1 MRSLC
6 SINPALG
13 CLLVLGF
20 LCGAVQSE
28 SPIVALE
35 AVFPPVLSTAGP
47 NAFRVTAG
55 RFNQD
60 IESLVFSDPRITAV
74 LDAAPNLPLDDV
86 AQKNFGNFTVAVD
99 PATPP
104 GYYEV
109 WAVGRYG
116 ISNPRIIA
124 VVNTPV
130 EVLPGNIDP
139 KNPPEVKPGVCYVGT
154 TKRSDK
160 VVVKTKKTDH
170 WPRCLLTGQV
180 LDAAT
185 IPAMTVTDSKA
196 FTISQLRAQGKT
208 PVLFEKPV
216 SVPSEPIEDVY
227 LRIYDFLF
235 RSSDATVF
243 ALVIDPPENHPL
255 LSTAGWKA
263 PYKVFSDSIA
273 PWPTVDPA
281 GIPADGM
288 YPAPPWQTTIELSSA
303 KPTHEIEFPVAE
315 GAVYEVESFSSSDL
329 SDIRIVADRITPPLT
344 AQQVAEIQAAM
355 NAPAGTAIDPAL
367 EQKIKDYRA
376 RVSMVGREVITV
388 AEDGAGAGTKAV
400 RMTSL
405 DPIFTIPAGSA
416 GKNVRLT
423 VNDLQLAAS
432 SKFKSPVT
440 LRVGPPQPRFHAV
453 GHWVPDTNNPAQ
465 AKTTGV
471 GLTKGGQCAMQVSVR
486 RAGGFAGPVQVTC
499 DGLPPGVSVY
509 PAVIAPGQTETQLIF
524 YAEENA
530 TNWVGMINP
539 VAKGTWTDPNNVAQ
553 EISVPIRPSTIALSA
568 SGDRGLPQA
577 RLSSQWHLKVI
588 EQDIAPIQ
596 IKAGDGPAWVLEIP
610 LGGSAKI
617 PIKAV
622 RRPGGEQKGVMR
634 PQNVPGKVTLGEFE
648 LPPNAAEATPEIKV
662 AADAAPGE
670 YTVWFQTEIV
680 LKQSLHPE
688 SHARLVAYRDR
699 IAAKLADPNWTGD
712 RPAAEKII
720 AETNPKIEALAKEI
734 APKDFPSFV
743 SSAPLRLRI
752 VPAPEAPK

>member
-1 MRSLC
+1 
-6 SINPALG
+6 
-13 CLLVLGF
+13 
-20 LCGAVQSE
+20 
-28 SPIVALE
+28 
-35 AVFPPVLSTAGP
+35 VLSTTGP

-60 IESLVFSDPRITAV
+60 IESLVFSDPRISAV

-86 AQKNFGNFTVAVD
+86 PQKSYGQFSVTVD

-116 ISNPRIIA
+116 ISNSRMIA
-124 VVNTPV
+124 VVSTPV

-139 KNPPEVKPGVCYVGT
+139 KNPPELKPGVCYVGT

-170 WPRCLLTGQV
+170 WPKCLLAGQV
-180 LDAAT
+180 FDAAT
-185 IPAMTVTDSKA
+185 IPAMTVTDSKQ
-196 FTISQLRAQGKT
+196 FTLHQLRAQGKS
-208 PVLFEKPV
+208 PVVFEKPV
-216 SVPSEPIEDVY
+216 SIPSDPIEDVY

-235 RSSDATVF
+235 RSSDSTVF

-255 LSTAGWKA
+255 LSTLAWKPPFKA
-263 PYKVFSDSIA
+263 FAESMA
-273 PWPTVDPA
+273 PWPIIEPNTVVA
-281 GIPADGM
+281 GGT
-288 YPAPPWQTTIELSSA
+288 YPAPPWQTTVELSSS
-303 KPTHEIEFPVAE
+303 KPSLEIEFPVAE
-315 GAVYEVESFSSSDL
+315 GAVYECEVFSDSDL
-329 SDIRIVADRITPPLT
+329 SDIRIVADRITPAPT
-344 AQQVAEIQAAM
+344 AEQVAEIQAVM
-355 NAPAGTAIDPAL
+355 NAPTGTAIDPAI
-367 EQKIKDYRA
+367 EQRVKDYRA
-376 RVSMVGREVITV
+376 RISSVGREIIAV
-388 AEDGAGAGTKAV
+388 AEDGIGSGTKAV

-416 GKNVRLT
+416 GKHVRLS
-423 VNDLQLAAS
+423 VSDLQLSAS

-440 LRVGPPQPRFHAV
+440 LRVGPQQPRFHAV
-453 GHWVPDTNNPAQ
+453 GHWVPDTNNAAQ

-471 GLTKGGQCAMQVSVR
+471 GLTKGGQCAMQVSIR
-486 RAGGFAGPVQVTC
+486 RAGGFAGPIQVTC
-499 DGLPPGVSVY
+499 EGLPAGVSVY
-509 PAVIAPGQTETQLIF
+509 PAVIAPGQTETQLVF

-530 TNWVGMINP
+530 TNWVGLINP
-539 VAKGTWTDPNNVAQ
+539 VAKGALTDPNNANQ
-553 EISVPIRPSTIALSA
+553 EIVVPIRASTIAVSA
-568 SGDRGLPQA
+568 SAERGLPQA
-577 RLSSQWHLKVI
+577 RLSSQWQLKVI

-596 IKAGDGPAWVLEIP
+596 LKAGDGPGWILEIP

-617 PIKAV
+617 PIKAI
-622 RRPGGEQKGVMR
+622 RRAGGEQKGVMR
-634 PQNVPGKVTLGEFE
+634 PQNVPAKVTLGEFE

-662 AADAAPGE
+662 AADATPGE
-670 YTVWFQTEIV
+670 YTIWFQTEIV

-688 SHARLVAYRDR
+688 SHARLLAYRDR
-699 IAAKLADPNWTGD
+699 IQAKLSDPNWTGD

>member
-1 MRSLC
+1 
-6 SINPALG
+6 
-13 CLLVLGF
+13 
-20 LCGAVQSE
+20 
-28 SPIVALE
+28 
-35 AVFPPVLSTAGP
+35 VLSTAGP

-60 IESLVFSDPRITAV
+60 IESLVFSDPRISAV

-86 AQKNFGNFTVAVD
+86 PQKSYGQFSVTVD

-116 ISNPRIIA
+116 ISNSRMIA
-124 VVNTPV
+124 VVSTPV

-139 KNPPEVKPGVCYVGT
+139 KNPPELKPGVCYVGT

-170 WPRCLLTGQV
+170 WPKCLLAGQV
-180 LDAAT
+180 FDAAT
-185 IPAMTVTDSKA
+185 IPAMTVTDSKQ
-196 FTISQLRAQGKT
+196 FTLHQLRAQGKS
-208 PVLFEKPV
+208 PVVFEKPV
-216 SVPSEPIEDVY
+216 SIPSDPIEDVY

-235 RSSDATVF
+235 RSSDSTVF
-243 ALVIDPPENHPL
+243 ALVIDPAENHPL
-255 LSTAGWKA
+255 LSTLAWKPPFKA
-263 PYKVFSDSIA
+263 FAESMA
-273 PWPTVDPA
+273 PWPIIEPNTVVA
-281 GIPADGM
+281 GGT
-288 YPAPPWQTTIELSSA
+288 YPAPPWQTTVELSSS
-303 KPTHEIEFPVAE
+303 KPSLEIEFPVAE
-315 GAVYEVESFSSSDL
+315 GAVYECEVFSDSDL
-329 SDIRIVADRITPPLT
+329 SDIRIVADRITPAPT
-344 AQQVAEIQAAM
+344 AEQVAEIQAVM
-355 NAPAGTAIDPAL
+355 NAPTGTAIDPAI
-367 EQKIKDYRA
+367 EQRVKDYRA
-376 RVSMVGREVITV
+376 RISSVGREIIAV
-388 AEDGAGAGTKAV
+388 AEDGIGSGTKAV

-416 GKNVRLT
+416 GKHVRLS
-423 VNDLQLAAS
+423 VSDLQLSAS

-440 LRVGPPQPRFHAV
+440 LRVGPQQPRIHAV
-453 GHWVPDTNNPAQ
+453 GHWVPDTNNAPQ

-471 GLTKGGQCAMQVSVR
+471 GLTKGGQCAMQVSIR

-499 DGLPPGVSVY
+499 EGLPAGVSVY
-509 PAVIAPGQTETQLIF
+509 PAVIAPGQTETQLVF

-530 TNWVGMINP
+530 TNWVGLINP
-539 VAKGTWTDPNNVAQ
+539 VAKGALTDPNNANQ
-553 EISVPIRPSTIALSA
+553 EIVVPIRASTIAVSA
-568 SGDRGLPQA
+568 SAERGLPQA
-577 RLSSQWHLKVI
+577 RLSSQWQLKVI

-596 IKAGDGPAWVLEIP
+596 LKAGDGPGWILEIP

-617 PIKAV
+617 PIKAI
-622 RRPGGEQKGVMR
+622 RRAGGEQKGVMR
-634 PQNVPGKVTLGEFE
+634 PQNVPAKVTLGEFE

-662 AADAAPGE
+662 AADATPGE
-670 YTVWFQTEIV
+670 YTIWFQTEIV

-688 SHARLVAYRDR
+688 SHARLLAYRDR
-699 IAAKLADPNWTGD
+699 IQAKLSDPNWTGD

>member
-1 MRSLC
+1 
-6 SINPALG
+6 
-13 CLLVLGF
+13 
-20 LCGAVQSE
+20 
-28 SPIVALE
+28 
-35 AVFPPVLSTAGP
+35 VLSTTGP

-60 IESLVFSDPRITAV
+60 IESLVFSDPRISAV

-86 AQKNFGNFTVAVD
+86 PQKSYGQFSVTVD

-116 ISNPRIIA
+116 ISNSRMIA
-124 VVNTPV
+124 VVSTPV

-139 KNPPEVKPGVCYVGT
+139 KNPPELKPGVCYVGT

-170 WPRCLLTGQV
+170 WPKCLLAGQV
-180 LDAAT
+180 FDAAT
-185 IPAMTVTDSKA
+185 IPAMTVTDSKQ
-196 FTISQLRAQGKT
+196 FTLHQLRAQGKS
-208 PVLFEKPV
+208 PVVFEKPV
-216 SVPSEPIEDVY
+216 SIPSDPIEDVY

-235 RSSDATVF
+235 RSSDSTVF

-255 LSTAGWKA
+255 LSTLAWKPPFKA
-263 PYKVFSDSIA
+263 FAESMA
-273 PWPTVDPA
+273 PWPIIEPNTVVA
-281 GIPADGM
+281 GGT
-288 YPAPPWQTTIELSSA
+288 YPAPPWQTTVELSSS
-303 KPTHEIEFPVAE
+303 KPSLEIEFPVAE
-315 GAVYEVESFSSSDL
+315 GAVYECEVFSDSDL
-329 SDIRIVADRITPPLT
+329 SDIRIVADRITPAPT
-344 AQQVAEIQAAM
+344 AEQVAEIQAVM
-355 NAPAGTAIDPAL
+355 NAPTGTAIDPAI
-367 EQKIKDYRA
+367 EQRVKDYRA
-376 RVSMVGREVITV
+376 RISSVGREIIAV
-388 AEDGAGAGTKAV
+388 AEDGIGSGTKAV

-416 GKNVRLT
+416 GKHVRLS
-423 VNDLQLAAS
+423 VSDLQLSAS

-440 LRVGPPQPRFHAV
+440 LRVGPQQPRFHAV
-453 GHWVPDTNNPAQ
+453 GHWVPDTNNAAQ

-471 GLTKGGQCAMQVSVR
+471 GLTKGGQCAMQVSIR

-499 DGLPPGVSVY
+499 EGLPAGVSVY
-509 PAVIAPGQTETQLIF
+509 PAVIAPGQTETQLVF

-530 TNWVGMINP
+530 TNWVGLINP
-539 VAKGTWTDPNNVAQ
+539 VAKGALTDPNNANQ
-553 EISVPIRPSTIALSA
+553 EIVVPIRASTIAVSA
-568 SGDRGLPQA
+568 SAERGLPQA
-577 RLSSQWHLKVI
+577 RLSSQWQLKVI

-596 IKAGDGPAWVLEIP
+596 LKAGDGPGWILEIP

-617 PIKAV
+617 PIKAI
-622 RRPGGEQKGVMR
+622 RRAGGEQKGVMR
-634 PQNVPGKVTLGEFE
+634 PQNVPAKVTLGEFE

-662 AADAAPGE
+662 AADATPGE
-670 YTVWFQTEIV
+670 YTIWFQTEIV

-688 SHARLVAYRDR
+688 SHARLLAYRDR
-699 IAAKLADPNWTGD
+699 IQAKLSDPNWTGD

>member
-1 MRSLC
+1 
-6 SINPALG
+6 
-13 CLLVLGF
+13 
-20 LCGAVQSE
+20 
-28 SPIVALE
+28 
-35 AVFPPVLSTAGP
+35 
-47 NAFRVTAG
+47 VTAG

-60 IESLVFSDPRITAV
+60 IESLVFSDPRISAV

-86 AQKNFGNFTVAVD
+86 PQKSYGQFSVTVD

-116 ISNPRIIA
+116 ISNSRMIA
-124 VVNTPV
+124 VVSTPV

-139 KNPPEVKPGVCYVGT
+139 KNPPELKPGVCYVGT

-170 WPRCLLTGQV
+170 WPKCLLAGQV
-180 LDAAT
+180 FDAAT
-185 IPAMTVTDSKA
+185 IPAMTVTDSKQ
-196 FTISQLRAQGKT
+196 FTLHQLRAQGKS
-208 PVLFEKPV
+208 PVVFEKPV
-216 SVPSEPIEDVY
+216 SIPSDPIEDVY

-235 RSSDATVF
+235 RSSDSTVF
-243 ALVIDPPENHPL
+243 ALVIDPAENHPL
-255 LSTAGWKA
+255 LSTLAWKPPFKA
-263 PYKVFSDSIA
+263 FAESMA
-273 PWPTVDPA
+273 PWPIIEPNTVVA
-281 GIPADGM
+281 GGT
-288 YPAPPWQTTIELSSA
+288 YPAPPWQTTVELSSS
-303 KPTHEIEFPVAE
+303 KPSLEIEFPVAE
-315 GAVYEVESFSSSDL
+315 GAVYECEVFSDSDL
-329 SDIRIVADRITPPLT
+329 SDIRIVADRITPAPT
-344 AQQVAEIQAAM
+344 AEQVAEIQAVM
-355 NAPAGTAIDPAL
+355 NAPTGTAIDPAI
-367 EQKIKDYRA
+367 EQRVKDYRA
-376 RVSMVGREVITV
+376 RISSVGREIIAV
-388 AEDGAGAGTKAV
+388 AEDGIGSGTKAV

-416 GKNVRLT
+416 GKHVRLS
-423 VNDLQLAAS
+423 VSDLQLSAS

-440 LRVGPPQPRFHAV
+440 LRVGPQQPRIHAV
-453 GHWVPDTNNPAQ
+453 GHWVPDTNNAPQ

-471 GLTKGGQCAMQVSVR
+471 GLTKGGQCAMQVSIR

-499 DGLPPGVSVY
+499 EGLPAGVSVY
-509 PAVIAPGQTETQLIF
+509 PAVIAPGQTETQLVF

-530 TNWVGMINP
+530 TNWVGLINP
-539 VAKGTWTDPNNVAQ
+539 VAKGALTDPNNANQ
-553 EISVPIRPSTIALSA
+553 EIVVPIRASTIAVSA
-568 SGDRGLPQA
+568 SAERGLPQA
-577 RLSSQWHLKVI
+577 RLSSQWQLKVI

-596 IKAGDGPAWVLEIP
+596 LKAGDGPGWILEIP

-617 PIKAV
+617 PIKAI
-622 RRPGGEQKGVMR
+622 RRAGGEQKGVMR
-634 PQNVPGKVTLGEFE
+634 PQNVPAKVTLGEFE

-662 AADAAPGE
+662 AADATPGE
-670 YTVWFQTEIV
+670 YTIWFQTEIV

-688 SHARLVAYRDR
+688 SHARLLAYRDR
-699 IAAKLADPNWTGD
+699 IQAKLSDPNWTGD

>member
-1 MRSLC
+1 
-6 SINPALG
+6 
-13 CLLVLGF
+13 
-20 LCGAVQSE
+20 
-28 SPIVALE
+28 
-35 AVFPPVLSTAGP
+35 
-47 NAFRVTAG
+47 VTAG

-60 IESLVFSDPRITAV
+60 IESLVFSDPRISAV

-86 AQKNFGNFTVAVD
+86 PQKSYGQFSVTVD

-116 ISNPRIIA
+116 ISNSRMIA
-124 VVNTPV
+124 VVSTPV

-139 KNPPEVKPGVCYVGT
+139 KNPPELKPGVCYVGT

-170 WPRCLLTGQV
+170 WPKCLLAGQV
-180 LDAAT
+180 FDAAT
-185 IPAMTVTDSKA
+185 IPAMTVTDSKQ
-196 FTISQLRAQGKT
+196 FTLHQLRAQGKS
-208 PVLFEKPV
+208 PVVFEKPV
-216 SVPSEPIEDVY
+216 SIPSDPIEDVY

-235 RSSDATVF
+235 RSSDSTVF

-255 LSTAGWKA
+255 LSTLAWKPPFKA
-263 PYKVFSDSIA
+263 FAESMA
-273 PWPTVDPA
+273 PWPIIEPNTVVA
-281 GIPADGM
+281 GGT
-288 YPAPPWQTTIELSSA
+288 YPAPPWQTTVELSSS
-303 KPTHEIEFPVAE
+303 KPSLEIEFPVAE
-315 GAVYEVESFSSSDL
+315 GAVYECEVFSDSDL
-329 SDIRIVADRITPPLT
+329 SDIRIVADRITPAPT
-344 AQQVAEIQAAM
+344 AEQVAEIQAVM
-355 NAPAGTAIDPAL
+355 NAPTGTAIDPAI
-367 EQKIKDYRA
+367 EQRVKDYRA
-376 RVSMVGREVITV
+376 RISSVGREIIAV
-388 AEDGAGAGTKAV
+388 AEDGIGSGTKAV

-416 GKNVRLT
+416 GKHVRLS
-423 VNDLQLAAS
+423 VSDLQLSAS

-440 LRVGPPQPRFHAV
+440 LRVGPQQPRFHAV
-453 GHWVPDTNNPAQ
+453 GHWVPDTNNAAQ

-471 GLTKGGQCAMQVSVR
+471 GLTKGGQCAMQVSIR
-486 RAGGFAGPVQVTC
+486 RAGGFAGPIQVTC
-499 DGLPPGVSVY
+499 EGLPAGVSVY
-509 PAVIAPGQTETQLIF
+509 PAVIAPGQTETQLVF

-530 TNWVGMINP
+530 TNWVGLINP
-539 VAKGTWTDPNNVAQ
+539 VAKGALTDPNNANQ
-553 EISVPIRPSTIALSA
+553 EIVVPIRASTIAVSA
-568 SGDRGLPQA
+568 SAERGLPQA
-577 RLSSQWHLKVI
+577 RLSSQWQLKVI

-596 IKAGDGPAWVLEIP
+596 LKAGDGPGWILEIP

-617 PIKAV
+617 PIKAI
-622 RRPGGEQKGVMR
+622 RRAGGEQKGVMR
-634 PQNVPGKVTLGEFE
+634 PQNVPAKVTLGEFE

-662 AADAAPGE
+662 AADATPGE
-670 YTVWFQTEIV
+670 YTIWFQTEIV

-688 SHARLVAYRDR
+688 SHARLLAYRDR
-699 IAAKLADPNWTGD
+699 IQAKLSDPNWTGD

>member
-1 MRSLC
+1 
-6 SINPALG
+6 
-13 CLLVLGF
+13 
-20 LCGAVQSE
+20 
-28 SPIVALE
+28 
-35 AVFPPVLSTAGP
+35 
-47 NAFRVTAG
+47 VTAG

-60 IESLVFSDPRITAV
+60 IESLVFSDPRISAV

-86 AQKNFGNFTVAVD
+86 PQKSYGQFSVTVD

-116 ISNPRIIA
+116 ISNSRMIA
-124 VVNTPV
+124 VVSTPV

-139 KNPPEVKPGVCYVGT
+139 KNPPELKPGVCYVGT

-170 WPRCLLTGQV
+170 WPKCLLAGQV
-180 LDAAT
+180 FDAAT
-185 IPAMTVTDSKA
+185 IPAMTVTDSKQ
-196 FTISQLRAQGKT
+196 FTLHQLRAQGKS
-208 PVLFEKPV
+208 PVVFEKPV
-216 SVPSEPIEDVY
+216 SIPSDPIEDVY

-235 RSSDATVF
+235 RSSDSTVF

-255 LSTAGWKA
+255 LSTLAWKPPFKA
-263 PYKVFSDSIA
+263 FAESMA
-273 PWPTVDPA
+273 PWPIIEPNTVVA
-281 GIPADGM
+281 GGT
-288 YPAPPWQTTIELSSA
+288 YPAPPWQTTVELSSS
-303 KPTHEIEFPVAE
+303 KPSLEIEFPVAE
-315 GAVYEVESFSSSDL
+315 GAVYECEVFSDSDL
-329 SDIRIVADRITPPLT
+329 SDIRIVADRITPAPT
-344 AQQVAEIQAAM
+344 AEQVAEIQAVM
-355 NAPAGTAIDPAL
+355 NAPTGTAIDPAI
-367 EQKIKDYRA
+367 EQRVKDYRA
-376 RVSMVGREVITV
+376 RISSVGREIIAV
-388 AEDGAGAGTKAV
+388 AEDGIGSGTKAV

-416 GKNVRLT
+416 GKHVRLS
-423 VNDLQLAAS
+423 VSDLQLSAS

-440 LRVGPPQPRFHAV
+440 LRVGPQQPRIHAV
-453 GHWVPDTNNPAQ
+453 GHWVPDTNNAPQ

-471 GLTKGGQCAMQVSVR
+471 GLTKGGQCAMQVSIR

-499 DGLPPGVSVY
+499 EGLPAGVSVY
-509 PAVIAPGQTETQLIF
+509 PAVIAPGQTETQLVF

-530 TNWVGMINP
+530 TNWVGLINP
-539 VAKGTWTDPNNVAQ
+539 VAKGALTDPNNANQ
-553 EISVPIRPSTIALSA
+553 EIVVPIRASTIAVSA
-568 SGDRGLPQA
+568 SAERGLPQA
-577 RLSSQWHLKVI
+577 RLSSQWQLKVI

-596 IKAGDGPAWVLEIP
+596 LKAGDGPGWILEIP

-617 PIKAV
+617 PIKAI
-622 RRPGGEQKGVMR
+622 RRAGGEQKGVMR
-634 PQNVPGKVTLGEFE
+634 PQNVPAKVTLGEFE

-662 AADAAPGE
+662 AADATPGE
-670 YTVWFQTEIV
+670 YTIWFQTEIV

-688 SHARLVAYRDR
+688 SHARLLAYRDR
-699 IAAKLADPNWTGD
+699 IQAKLSDPNWTGD

>member
-1 MRSLC
+1 MRSHC
-6 SINPALG
+6 IIKPAVF
-13 CLLVLGF
+13 CLLVLGL
-20 LCGAVQSE
+20 LCDGVRSE
-28 SPIVALE
+28 SPVVALE
-35 AVFPPVLSTAGP
+35 AVFPPVLSTVGP

-60 IESLVFSDPRITAV
+60 IESLIFSDPRITAV

-86 AQKNFGNFTVAVD
+86 PQKNFGHFSVTID

-116 ISNPRIIA
+116 ISNSRMIA
-124 VVNTPV
+124 VLNTPV

-160 VVVKTKKTDH
+160 IVVRTKKTDH
-170 WPRCLLTGQV
+170 WPKCLLAGQV
-180 LDAAT
+180 FDAAT
-185 IPAMTVTDSKA
+185 IPAMTVTDSKGA
-196 FTISQLRAQGKT
+196 TISQLRAQGKT
-208 PVLFEKPV
+208 PLLFEKPI

-235 RSSDATVF
+235 RSSEATVF

-255 LSTAGWKA
+255 LSSASWK
-263 PYKVFSDSIA
+263 PPFKLYSDSLA
-273 PWPTVDPA
+273 AWPTIDPSTVA
-281 GIPADGM
+281 TGAS
-288 YPAPPWQTTIELSSA
+288 YPTPPWQTTIELSSA
-303 KPTHEIEFPVAE
+303 KPTSEIEFAVVE
-315 GAVYEVESFSSSDL
+315 GAVYECEVFSNSDL
-329 SDIRIVADRITPPLT
+329 SDIRIVADRIAPAPT
-344 AQQVAEIQAAM
+344 AEQVAEIQSTLS
-355 NAPAGTAIDPAL
+355 APVGTAIDPAM
-367 EQKIKDYRA
+367 EQRIKDYRA
-376 RVSMVGREVITV
+376 RTSSVGREIITV
-388 AEDGAGAGTKAV
+388 AEDGLGAGTKAV

-405 DPIFTIPAGSA
+405 DPIFTIPAGTP
-416 GKNVRLT
+416 GKHVRLSIS
-423 VNDLQLAAS
+423 DLQLSAS

-453 GHWVPDTNNPAQ
+453 GHWIPDTNNPVQ

-486 RAGGFAGPVQVTC
+486 RAGGFAGPIQVTC
-499 DGLPPGVSVY
+499 EGLPAGVTVY
-509 PAVIAPGQTETQLIF
+509 PAVIAPGQTETQLVF
-524 YAEENA
+524 FAEDNA
-530 TNWVGMINP
+530 PSWVGTINP
-539 VAKGTWTDPNNVAQ
+539 VAKGTWTDPSNAVQ
-553 EISVPIRPSTIALSA
+553 EIAVPIRASTIALSA

-577 RLSSQWHLKVI
+577 RLSSQWQLKVI
-588 EQDIAPIQ
+588 EQDMAPVQ
-596 IKAGDGPAWVLEIP
+596 IKAGDGPSWVLEVP

-662 AADAAPGE
+662 AADATPGE

-734 APKDFPSFV
+734 APRDFPSFV

>member
-1 MRSLC
+1 
-6 SINPALG
+6 
-13 CLLVLGF
+13 
-20 LCGAVQSE
+20 
-28 SPIVALE
+28 
-35 AVFPPVLSTAGP
+35 
-47 NAFRVTAG
+47 VTAG

-60 IESLVFSDPRITAV
+60 IESLVFSDPRISAV

-86 AQKNFGNFTVAVD
+86 PQKSYGQFSVTVD

-116 ISNPRIIA
+116 ISNSRMIA
-124 VVNTPV
+124 VVSTPV

-139 KNPPEVKPGVCYVGT
+139 KNPPELKPGVCYVGT

-170 WPRCLLTGQV
+170 WPKCLLAGQV
-180 LDAAT
+180 FDAAT
-185 IPAMTVTDSKA
+185 IPAMTVTDSKQ
-196 FTISQLRAQGKT
+196 FTLHQLRAQGKS
-208 PVLFEKPV
+208 PVVFEKPV
-216 SVPSEPIEDVY
+216 SIPSDPIEDVY

-235 RSSDATVF
+235 RSSDSTVF

-255 LSTAGWKA
+255 LSTLAWKPPFKA
-263 PYKVFSDSIA
+263 FAESMV
-273 PWPTVDPA
+273 PWPIIEPNTVVA
-281 GIPADGM
+281 GGT
-288 YPAPPWQTTIELSSA
+288 YPAPPWQTTVELSSS
-303 KPTHEIEFPVAE
+303 KPSLEIEFPVAE
-315 GAVYEVESFSSSDL
+315 GAVYECEVFSDSDL
-329 SDIRIVADRITPPLT
+329 SDIRIVADRITPAPT
-344 AQQVAEIQAAM
+344 AEQVAEIQAVM
-355 NAPAGTAIDPAL
+355 NAPTGTAIDPAI
-367 EQKIKDYRA
+367 EQRVKDYRA
-376 RVSMVGREVITV
+376 RISSVGREIIAV
-388 AEDGAGAGTKAV
+388 AEDGIGSGTKAV

-416 GKNVRLT
+416 GKHVRLS
-423 VNDLQLAAS
+423 VSDLQLSAS

-440 LRVGPPQPRFHAV
+440 LRVGPQQPRIHAV
-453 GHWVPDTNNPAQ
+453 GHWVPDTNNAPQ

-471 GLTKGGQCAMQVSVR
+471 GLTKGGQCAMQVSIR

-499 DGLPPGVSVY
+499 EGLPAGVSVY
-509 PAVIAPGQTETQLIF
+509 PAVIAPGQTETQLVF

-530 TNWVGMINP
+530 TNWVGLINP
-539 VAKGTWTDPNNVAQ
+539 VAKGALTDPNNANQ
-553 EISVPIRPSTIALSA
+553 EIVVPIRASTIAVSA
-568 SGDRGLPQA
+568 SAERGLPQA
-577 RLSSQWHLKVI
+577 RLSSQWQLKVI

-596 IKAGDGPAWVLEIP
+596 LKAGDGPGWILEIP

-617 PIKAV
+617 PIKAI
-622 RRPGGEQKGVMR
+622 RRAGGEQKGVMR
-634 PQNVPGKVTLGEFE
+634 PQNVPAKVTLGEFE

-662 AADAAPGE
+662 AADATPGE
-670 YTVWFQTEIV
+670 YTIWFQTEIV

-688 SHARLVAYRDR
+688 SHARLLAYRDR
-699 IAAKLADPNWTGD
+699 IQAKLSDPNWTGD

>member
-1 MRSLC
+1 
-6 SINPALG
+6 
-13 CLLVLGF
+13 
-20 LCGAVQSE
+20 
-28 SPIVALE
+28 
-35 AVFPPVLSTAGP
+35 
-47 NAFRVTAG
+47 VTAG

-60 IESLVFSDPRITAV
+60 IESLVFSDPRISAV

-86 AQKNFGNFTVAVD
+86 PQKSYGQFSVTVD

-116 ISNPRIIA
+116 ISNSRMIA
-124 VVNTPV
+124 VVSTPV

-139 KNPPEVKPGVCYVGT
+139 KNPPELKPGVCYVGT

-170 WPRCLLTGQV
+170 WPKCLLAGQV
-180 LDAAT
+180 FDAAT
-185 IPAMTVTDSKA
+185 IPAMTVTDSKQ
-196 FTISQLRAQGKT
+196 FTLHQLRAQGKS
-208 PVLFEKPV
+208 PVVFEKPV
-216 SVPSEPIEDVY
+216 SIPSDPIEDVY

-235 RSSDATVF
+235 RSSDSTVF

-255 LSTAGWKA
+255 LSTLAWKPPFKA
-263 PYKVFSDSIA
+263 FAESMA
-273 PWPTVDPA
+273 PWPIIEPNTVVA
-281 GIPADGM
+281 GGT
-288 YPAPPWQTTIELSSA
+288 YPAPPWQTTVELSSS
-303 KPTHEIEFPVAE
+303 KPSLEIEFPVAE
-315 GAVYEVESFSSSDL
+315 GAVYECEVFSDSDL
-329 SDIRIVADRITPPLT
+329 SDIRIVADRITPAPT
-344 AQQVAEIQAAM
+344 AEQVAEIQAVM
-355 NAPAGTAIDPAL
+355 NAPTGTAIDPAI
-367 EQKIKDYRA
+367 EQRVKDYRA
-376 RVSMVGREVITV
+376 RISSVGREIIAV
-388 AEDGAGAGTKAV
+388 AEDGIGSGTKAV

-416 GKNVRLT
+416 GKHVRLS
-423 VNDLQLAAS
+423 VSDLQLSAS

-440 LRVGPPQPRFHAV
+440 LRVGPQQPRIHAV
-453 GHWVPDTNNPAQ
+453 GHWVPDTNNAPQ

-471 GLTKGGQCAMQVSVR
+471 GLTKGGQCAMQVSIR

-499 DGLPPGVSVY
+499 EGLPAGLSVY
-509 PAVIAPGQTETQLIF
+509 PAVIAPGQTETQLVF

-530 TNWVGMINP
+530 TNWVGLINP
-539 VAKGTWTDPNNVAQ
+539 VAKGALTDPNNANQ
-553 EISVPIRPSTIALSA
+553 EIVVPIRASTIAVSA
-568 SGDRGLPQA
+568 SAERGLPQA
-577 RLSSQWHLKVI
+577 RLSSQWQLKVI

-596 IKAGDGPAWVLEIP
+596 LKAGDGPGWILEIP

-617 PIKAV
+617 PIKAI
-622 RRPGGEQKGVMR
+622 RRAGGEQKGVMR
-634 PQNVPGKVTLGEFE
+634 PQNVPAKVTLGEFE

-662 AADAAPGE
+662 AADATPGE
-670 YTVWFQTEIV
+670 YTIWFQTEIV

-688 SHARLVAYRDR
+688 SHARLLAYRDR
-699 IAAKLADPNWTGD
+699 IQAKLSDPNWTGD

>member
-1 MRSLC
+1 
-6 SINPALG
+6 
-13 CLLVLGF
+13 
-20 LCGAVQSE
+20 
-28 SPIVALE
+28 
-35 AVFPPVLSTAGP
+35 
-47 NAFRVTAG
+47 VTAG

-60 IESLVFSDPRITAV
+60 IESLVFSDPRISAV

-86 AQKNFGNFTVAVD
+86 PQKSYGQFSVTVD

-116 ISNPRIIA
+116 ISNSRMIA
-124 VVNTPV
+124 VVSTPV

-139 KNPPEVKPGVCYVGT
+139 KNPPELKPGVCYVGT

-170 WPRCLLTGQV
+170 WPKCLLAGQV
-180 LDAAT
+180 FDAAT
-185 IPAMTVTDSKA
+185 IPAMTVTDSKQ
-196 FTISQLRAQGKT
+196 FTLHQLRAQGKS
-208 PVLFEKPV
+208 PVVFEKPV
-216 SVPSEPIEDVY
+216 SIPSDPIEDVY

-235 RSSDATVF
+235 RSSDSTVF

-255 LSTAGWKA
+255 LSTLAWKPPFKA
-263 PYKVFSDSIA
+263 FAESMA
-273 PWPTVDPA
+273 PWPIIEPNTVVA
-281 GIPADGM
+281 GGT
-288 YPAPPWQTTIELSSA
+288 YPAPPWQTTVELSSS
-303 KPTHEIEFPVAE
+303 KPSLEIEFPVAE
-315 GAVYEVESFSSSDL
+315 GAVYECEVFSDSDL
-329 SDIRIVADRITPPLT
+329 SDIRIVADRITPAPT
-344 AQQVAEIQAAM
+344 AEQVAEIQAVM
-355 NAPAGTAIDPAL
+355 NAPTGTAIDPAI
-367 EQKIKDYRA
+367 EQRVKDYRA
-376 RVSMVGREVITV
+376 RISSVGREIIAV
-388 AEDGAGAGTKAV
+388 AEDGIGSGTKAV

-416 GKNVRLT
+416 GKHVRLS
-423 VNDLQLAAS
+423 VSDLQLSAS

-440 LRVGPPQPRFHAV
+440 LRVGPQQPRFHAV
-453 GHWVPDTNNPAQ
+453 GHWVPDTNNAAQ

-471 GLTKGGQCAMQVSVR
+471 GLTKGGQCAMQVSIR

-499 DGLPPGVSVY
+499 EGLPAGVSVY
-509 PAVIAPGQTETQLIF
+509 PAVIAPGQTETQLVF

-530 TNWVGMINP
+530 TNWVGLINP
-539 VAKGTWTDPNNVAQ
+539 VAKGALTDPNNANQ
-553 EISVPIRPSTIALSA
+553 EIVVPIRASTIAVSA
-568 SGDRGLPQA
+568 SAERGLPQA
-577 RLSSQWHLKVI
+577 RLSSQWQLKVI

-596 IKAGDGPAWVLEIP
+596 LKAGDGPGWILEIP

-617 PIKAV
+617 PIKAI
-622 RRPGGEQKGVMR
+622 RRAGGEQKGVMR
-634 PQNVPGKVTLGEFE
+634 PQNVPAKVTLGEFE

-662 AADAAPGE
+662 AADATPGE
-670 YTVWFQTEIV
+670 YTIWFQTEIV

-688 SHARLVAYRDR
+688 SHARLLAYRDR
-699 IAAKLADPNWTGD
+699 IQAKLSDPNWTGD